1 MKEYLYG
8 TAAGLDAGSAAGS
21 AARRATLSITMALLA
36 SFAVSAQD
44 LPPAEADVA
53 ARLAGSPRHGEWV
66 RYDAG
71 MGDTVDAWLVYPER
85 SDKAPVVV
93 VIHEIFGL
101 NDWARAVADQYAAE
115 GFIAIAPDFLSGK
128 APDGMG
134 GTRALGGPDAARA
147 AMAKLESE
155 EILRRL
161 DGAAAYATSLPSATS
176 AYGAV
181 GFCWGGGIS
190 FAWATR
196 QPKLGAAVVYY
207 GVSPATATLAS
218 IEAPVLGL
226 YGGVDARVNATIA
239 DAKAEMDRLGKRYEP
254 EIYEGAGHAFLRQQA
269 GQNGANMKASE
280 AAWPRSVRFLR
291 EALEAKALG
300 AVPADAEPDPAFAAA
315 ADCLDACDKEGSAPV
330 AATALAA
337 APAALSPF
345 AHSAHH

>member
-1 MKEYLYG
+1 MK
-8 TAAGLDAGSAAGS
+8 GSSFSS
-21 AARRATLSITMALLA
+21 AMRRAAIAIGLA
-36 SFAVSAQD
+36 FLAPLAVSAQD
-44 LPPAEADVA
+44 LPPAEADVPS
-53 ARLAGSPRHGEWV
+53 RLASSPRHGEWV
-66 RYDAG
+66 TYDAG
-71 MGDTVDAWLVYPER
+71 MGDRVDAWLVYPER

-128 APDGMG
+128 APDGAG
-134 GTRALGGPDAARA
+134 GTRALGGADAARA
-147 AMAKLESE
+147 AMAALNPE
-155 EILRRL
+155 EIVRRL

-207 GVSPATATLAS
+207 GVSPATTSLAS

-226 YGGVDARVNATIA
+226 YGGADARVNATIP

-254 EIYEGAGHAFLRQQA
+254 EIYEGAGHAFLRQQS
-269 GQNGANMKASE
+269 GQNGANRAASE

-291 EALEAKALG
+291 EALERKAMG
-300 AVPADAEPDPAFAAA
+300 ALPADAALAAFAAA
-315 ADCLDACDKEGSAPV
+315 ADCLDACATEESAPI
-330 AATALAA
+330 APALARA
-337 APAALSPF
+337 EPLP